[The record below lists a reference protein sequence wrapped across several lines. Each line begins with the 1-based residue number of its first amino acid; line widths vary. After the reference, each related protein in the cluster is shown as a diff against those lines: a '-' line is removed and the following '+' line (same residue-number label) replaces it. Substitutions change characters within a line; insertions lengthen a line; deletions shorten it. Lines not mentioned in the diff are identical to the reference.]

1 MRGPERNPGRDRRAA
16 VPAVTDALWRPLF
29 PRLTLGQR

>member
-1 MRGPERNPGRDRRAA
+1 MRSPERNRRAT